1 MRGGVGI
8 FGQLLG
14 PFFGFCTEK
23 LRFFGFVVR
32 CSFRF
37 SVFFA
42 KIKGARFLCGSLC
55 SQMLGYFMFLN
66 FIVNPSQTAMLS
78 VSVDC
83 RPTVHRD
90 ERQILGETVLQ
101 FCRLVS
107 MFHKSLISLRS
118 RLRFWKLSC
127 KLFSYDGFVFGFRFW
142 SKSIAVFRFFMDA
155 NAKHVLDHYHETTC
169 AQVSSH

>member
-1 MRGGVGI
+1 MRAGVGI

-42 KIKGARFLCGSLC
+42 KIKEARFLCGSLC

-78 VSVDC
+78 VSTD
-83 RPTVHRD
+83 RFW
-90 ERQILGETVLQ
+90 GETVLQ
-101 FCRLVS
+101 FYRLVPI
-107 MFHKSLISLRS
+107 FHKSLISLRS
-118 RLRFWKLSC
+118 RLGFWKLSC
-127 KLFSYDGFVFGFRFW
+127 KLFSYDGFAFGFRFW
-142 SKSIAVFRFFMDA
+142 SKSIAVFRFFIDA

>member
-14 PFFGFCTEK
+14 PFFGVCTEK
-23 LRFFGFVVR
+23 LRFFGFAVR

-42 KIKGARFLCGSLC
+42 KIKEARFLCGSLC

-66 FIVNPSQTAMLS
+66 FMVNPSQTPMLS

-90 ERQILGETVLQ
+90 DHCMLGETILQ
-101 FCRLVS
+101 FYRLVP
-107 MFHKSLISLRS
+107 MFHKALISLRS
-118 RLRFWKLSC
+118 RL
-127 KLFSYDGFVFGFRFW
+127 GF
-142 SKSIAVFRFFMDA
+142 
-155 NAKHVLDHYHETTC
+155 
-169 AQVSSH
+169 

>member
-37 SVFFA
+37 YVFFA
-42 KIKGARFLCGSLC
+42 KIKEARFLCGSLC

-66 FIVNPSQTAMLS
+66 FMVNPSQTPMLS

-90 ERQILGETVLQ
+90 DHVGGNCSSILPFGPYVPQIPNKFE
-101 FCRLVS
+101 
-107 MFHKSLISLRS
+107 I
-118 RLRFWKLSC
+118 
-127 KLFSYDGFVFGFRFW
+127 
-142 SKSIAVFRFFMDA
+142 
-155 NAKHVLDHYHETTC
+155 
-169 AQVSSH
+169 

>member
-1 MRGGVGI
+1 MREDVGI

-42 KIKGARFLCGSLC
+42 KIKEARFLIPLW
-55 SQMLGYFMFLN
+55 
-66 FIVNPSQTAMLS
+66 
-78 VSVDC
+78 VSVQSDVRLFYVSQFYSQSKSNC
-83 RPTVHRD
+83 NVVCVD
-90 ERQILGETVLQ
+90 RQILGETVLQ
-101 FCRLVS
+101 SYRLVPI
-107 MFHKSLISLRS
+107 FHKSLISLRS
-118 RLRFWKLSC
+118 RLGFWKLSC